1 MTTTTVRPWTL
12 AKFRQTILDCYLEK
26 LRMDSDSTDNTVTQ
40 LTPFVCT
47 FFFNKYGVKRL
58 VQVRQ
63 REPGRVPRW
72 LYQGVTVRASAVNAN
87 VLACPTV
94 AP

>member
-26 LRMDSDSTDNTVTQ
+26 LRMDSDNTDNTVTQ

-58 VQVRQ
+58 VQVCQ
-63 REPGRVPRW
+63 
-72 LYQGVTVRASAVNAN
+72 ASAEQRYETPLRVTLTPRH
-87 VLACPTV
+87 V
-94 AP
+94 